1 MSRKDKATVAYVGPF
16 LLLLMLGMS
25 LGMSLGLLQKWHEEE
40 RARLQVEEEVR
51 EARQQAAEIEEKY
64 GRLRQWMEDLGL
76 PIEVEAEDVEE
87 EEIPAVE
94 DERVPLAPEE
104 VSPASDFSTA
114 GLPYPSGYG
123 PDTRDRW
130 FPKGIMPD
138 IDIYLGWRERYPEGY
153 ARLVAWGRGETSPLP
168 LDPAMQEAARIAYNG
183 LRWDSWIEHRLGGRA
198 AQSPYYGRGLEC
210 AYCLWQRGR
219 NIENA
224 LATLEAESTYG
235 LGGSLYFGILYPGYT
250 NTLEGYCDLLDTWSK
265 STDPWGQACF
275 WNMPGYPRYQQGFT
289 RIAEA
294 AGEWR
299 P

>member
-1 MSRKDKATVAYVGPF
+1 MSRKDRATVAYAI
-16 LLLLMLGMS
+16 LLLLLLLLSMS
-25 LGMSLGLLQKWHEEE
+25 LALLQKWHEEKQ
-40 RARLQVEEEVR
+40 ARLQAEEEAE
-51 EARQQAAEIEEKY
+51 EARQQALEIEAKY
-64 GRLRQWMEDLGL
+64 GSLTQWMEELGL
-76 PIEVEAEDVEE
+76 PVEVEAEAAEEEAPAVEE
-87 EEIPAVE
+87 EGI
-94 DERVPLAPEE
+94 PLAPEE
-104 VSPASDFSTA
+104 VSPASDFSAA

-123 PDTRDRW
+123 PGTRDRW
-130 FPKGIMPD
+130 FPNGIGPD
-138 IDIYLGWRERYPEGY
+138 IEIYLGWRERYPEGY
-153 ARLVAWGRGETSPLP
+153 ARLVAWGRGETPPLP

-210 AYCLWQRGR
+210 SYYLWQRGR

-235 LGGSLYFGILYPGYT
+235 LGGTLHFGILYPGYS
-250 NTLEGYCDLLDTWSK
+250 NTLEGYCDLLDTWSA
-265 STDPWGQACF
+265 STDPWQQACF